1 MGGIVLFADCT
12 HTLLQEVMDSF
23 LKSFSSVF
31 WLKQNRFSQESTK
44 IYHCGIN
51 KVLI

>member
-12 HTLLQEVMDSF
+12 HTLVQEVMDSF

-31 WLKQNRFSQESTK
+31 WLKQKPR
-44 IYHCGIN
+44 
-51 KVLI
+51 KVPKSIMLYGQILIQN